1 MMNDRKL
8 LCCIL
13 VLSTVVATWLTTMI
27 AYGAD
32 TNPAFTFDADD
43 TTEQVRELFRKGSA
57 QMVAS
62 DFEGAHQTLLE
73 AWSIRQ
79 TSDVACALG
88 QVELA
93 TKHFRDAAEHLNW
106 SLSHFPPVESE
117 KTLQQTRA
125 LLAQAKQHVAQVQ
138 VSASRDGAEI
148 RIDGKP
154 VGSSPLSA
162 PLFLESGKHEI
173 SGWLGQERASRV
185 IVADSGKEYAINF
198 TFAPGAT
205 SAAGNGSATMPTFGT
220 ASPTEPTPAP
230 TDSPE
235 SARRSIVPVIVGGAV
250 FVVGLSTGIG
260 LELASNSK
268 YDDAKTLQN
277 QVGPTGCANGTSYP
291 SQCAALRA
299 TTKSGDRYQNWSTV
313 GFVAAGAALIATPI
327 YWFWPQKK
335 STNGSARILRHIST
349 SIMPQYSGLALSG
362 EF

>member
-8 LCCIL
+8 HSCIM
-13 VLSTVVATWLTTMI
+13 VLSTVVATWLTTTI

-62 DFEGAHQTLLE
+62 DFEGAHRTLLE

-93 TKHFRDAAEHLNW
+93 TQHFRDAAEHLNW
-106 SLSHFPPVESE
+106 SLLHFPPVESE
-117 KTLQQTRA
+117 KTLRETRA
-125 LLAQAKQHVAQVQ
+125 LLGQAKQHVAQVQ
-138 VSASRDGAEI
+138 VWASRDGAEI

-162 PLFLESGKHEI
+162 PLFVDSGKHEI
-173 SGWLGQERASRV
+173 TGWLGPERASRV
-185 IVADSGKEYAINF
+185 IVAEGNKEYSINF

-205 SAAGNGSATMPTFGT
+205 SAAGNGSATMPPSGT
-220 ASPTEPTPAP
+220 ANPTGPTPMPMDRHA
-230 TDSPE
+230 
-235 SARRSIVPVIVGGAV
+235 SARRGIVPVIVGGAV
-250 FVVGLSTGIG
+250 FVAGLGTGIG
-260 LELASNSK
+260 LDLAANSK
-268 YDDAKTLQN
+268 YDDAKALQN
-277 QVGPTGCANGTSYP
+277 QVGPTGCANGTRYP
-291 SQCAALRA
+291 SQCADLRA

-327 YWFWPQKK
+327 YWFWPQNE
-335 STNGSARILRHIST
+335 SAIGSARVLRHISAN
-349 SIMPQYSGLALSG
+349 IVPQYSGLSLSG